1 MSAVRHLR
9 GRDAFTLETIE
20 IEVVDSRVTA
30 IRPYSGNVD
39 DLWLAPGLVD
49 LQVNGYGGID
59 LNDDACD
66 TQAVERLTLLLA
78 SLGTTTYLPTIIT
91 AAPSEMVSRLRTI
104 TEARS
109 NSAVVAHAVAGAH
122 LEGPSISP
130 MEGYRGAHPAE
141 HVRPPSLAEFE
152 QLQVAAD
159 GLIKLVTLSPHWPE
173 AAAYIEALRDHG
185 VVVALGHTH
194 ASPQQIRAAVDAGAQ
209 LSTHLGNGIAA
220 ELPRHPNA
228 IWTQLAEDRL
238 TATFIADGV
247 HLPADVLRVMLR
259 AKGVERA
266 VVVSDSVA
274 LAGSAP
280 GLHRSPIGGDVVVGS
295 DGSIR
300 MRDTG
305 LLAGSGIALKDA
317 VARVAGLPGTSLG
330 DAVRMA
336 TANPANFLDAQSGKL
351 AVGSSA
357 DLLLFRWSAEDD
369 TLHLVEVL
377 VEGRSM
383 PALQNN

>member
-1 MSAVRHLR
+1 MSSVRNLR
-9 GRDAFTLETIE
+9 GRDALTLETIE
-20 IEVVDSRVTA
+20 IEVLDTRVA
-30 IRPYSGNVD
+30 SIRPYSGNVD

-59 LNDDACD
+59 LNAAACD
-66 TQAVERLTLLLA
+66 AQAIERLTLLLA
-78 SLGTTTYLPTIIT
+78 SRGTTAYLPTVIT
-91 AAPSEMVSRLRTI
+91 AAHPEMESRLRTI
-104 TEARS
+104 AEARR
-109 NSAVVAHAVAGAH
+109 NSTVVAHAVPGVH

-130 MEGYRGAHPAE
+130 IDGYRGAHAAE
-141 HVRPPSLAEFE
+141 HVRPPSLTEFE
-152 QLQVAAD
+152 SLQVAAD
-159 GLIKLVTLSPHWPE
+159 GLIKLVTLSPHWPDV
-173 AAAYIEALRDHG
+173 ATYIRALRDRG
-185 VVVALGHTH
+185 VTVALGHTH
-194 ASPQQIRAAVDAGAQ
+194 ASPEQICAAVDAGAQ

-220 ELPRHPNA
+220 ELPRHPNP

-259 AKGVERA
+259 AKGIERS
-266 VVVSDSVA
+266 VLVSDSVA
-274 LAGSAP
+274 LAGSKP
-280 GLHRSPIGGDVVVGS
+280 GLYHSPIGGDVIVGA
-295 DGSIR
+295 DGSVR

-317 VARVAGLPGTSLG
+317 VALAAGLPGSSLR

-336 TANPANFLDAQSGKL
+336 TEIPGGFLNAPCGRL

-357 DLLLFRWSAEDD
+357 DLLLFRWSAADD
-369 TLHLVEVL
+369 TLALIEVL

-383 PALQNN
+383 LALQNN

>member
-1 MSAVRHLR
+1 MSTVRHLR
-9 GRDAFTLETIE
+9 GRDPLTLESIE
-20 IEVVDSRVTA
+20 VEVVDTRVTS
-30 IRPYSGNVD
+30 ICPYSGDVD

-59 LNDDACD
+59 LNDAACD
-66 TQAVERLTLLLA
+66 AQAVERLTLLLA
-78 SLGTTTYLPTIIT
+78 SVGTTTYLPTVIT
-91 AAPSEMVSRLRTI
+91 ASPAEMLSRLRTI
-104 TEARS
+104 AEARR
-109 NSAVVAHAVAGAH
+109 NSAFVAHAVPGVH

-130 MEGYRGAHPAE
+130 IDGYRGAHPAE

-152 QLQVAAD
+152 EFQEAAG

-173 AAAYIEALRDHG
+173 AAAYIRALCDRG

-194 ASPQQIRAAVDAGAQ
+194 ASPEQIRTAVDAGAQ

-220 ELPRHPNA
+220 ELPRHPNP

-238 TATFIADGV
+238 TATIIADGV

-266 VVVSDSVA
+266 VLISDSVA

-280 GLHRSPIGGDVVVGS
+280 GLYRSPIGGDVVVGG

-305 LLAGSGIALKDA
+305 LLAGSGIALRDA
-317 VARVAGLPGTSLG
+317 LTRVAGLQGASLG

-336 TANPANFLDAQSGKL
+336 TANPANFLNAQCGTL
-351 AVGSSA
+351 AVGSS
-357 DLLLFRWSAEDD
+357 R
-369 TLHLVEVL
+369 TC
-377 VEGRSM
+377 
-383 PALQNN
+383 